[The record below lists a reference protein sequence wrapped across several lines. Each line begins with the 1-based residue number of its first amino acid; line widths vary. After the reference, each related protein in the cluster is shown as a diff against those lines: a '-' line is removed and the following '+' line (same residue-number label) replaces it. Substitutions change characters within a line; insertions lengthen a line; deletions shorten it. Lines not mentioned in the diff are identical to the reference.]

1 MMKVPTK
8 VPCQNGLMPSSV
20 RLLRMISI
28 SAAPTTAPNAVP
40 EPPIRLAPP
49 MTTAAMTI
57 SSMPV
62 PMPVVMVPS
71 QPTCRMPAIPAI
83 SAREHVDADLD
94 AAHRHAGHRRRL
106 LVAADGEDVPAP
118 SRPAEGEAEDQ
129 REHERG
135 TTAGL
140 GTLTMCRRASVESA
154 AERGVRARP
163 SRRAAEPAARRAA
176 AEADEL
182 RVVAAEIED
191 HGVVRHHHGH
201 AARERHH
208 AERHH
213 EGRHADI
220 GDQHA
225 ADAAGEAAR
234 RRGRPAAPSRS
245 NSPPPSSCR

>member
-1 MMKVPTK
+1 MRSKSTATMMKVPTK

-83 SAREHVDADLD
+83 ERREHVDADLD
-94 AAHRHAGHRRRL
+94 AAHRHAGQHRRL

-118 SRPAEGEAEDQ
+118 ARPAEGEAEEQ
-129 REHERG
+129 REDGEDDGRVGNVDVRG
-135 TTAGL
+135 EPGRRR
-140 GTLTMCRRASVESA
+140 RRARCPGRPRSA
-154 AERGVRARP
+154 SCR
-163 SRRAAEPAARRAA
+163 EPAARRAA

-182 RVVAAEIED
+182 RVVAAELED
-191 HGVVRHHHGH
+191 HGVVRHHHGD

-225 ADAAGEAAR
+225 ADAAGEAPR
-234 RRGRPAAPSRS
+234 RRAPAGSAIQIE
-245 NSPPPSSCR
+245 